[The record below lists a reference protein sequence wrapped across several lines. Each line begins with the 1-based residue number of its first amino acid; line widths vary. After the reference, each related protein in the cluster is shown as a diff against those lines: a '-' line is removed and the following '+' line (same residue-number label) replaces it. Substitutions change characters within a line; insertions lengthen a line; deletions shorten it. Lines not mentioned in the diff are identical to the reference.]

1 MSLFINN
8 RHTVTST
15 HTVLRCSSE
24 GERGDYI
31 PVKLAFHDDLH
42 FSYYMY
48 EMGHQVSLGSP
59 WKNVY
64 NGYYF
69 AYTSHLIKP
78 IISLC

>member
-8 RHTVTST
+8 GHTTTST

-24 GERGDYI
+24 GERRNYI
-31 PVKLAFHDDLH
+31 PVKLAFHDELH
-42 FSYYMY
+42 FSYYKY
-48 EMGHQVSLGSP
+48 EMVHQVSLDSP

-69 AYTSHLIKP
+69 ACTPHLIKP
-78 IISLC
+78 IENLC